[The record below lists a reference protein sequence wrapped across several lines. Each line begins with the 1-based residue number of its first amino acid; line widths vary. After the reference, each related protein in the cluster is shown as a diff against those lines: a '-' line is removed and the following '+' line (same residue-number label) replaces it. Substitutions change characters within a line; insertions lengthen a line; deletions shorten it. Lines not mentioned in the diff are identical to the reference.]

1 MALIVG
7 VKHYR
12 RTLKNIDDRVTD
24 LKYLHSCL
32 RVTTKTANVEAMKRS
47 VERALKRYDEID
59 KIIVRLL
66 RYYADRNARL
76 KRKVKIE
83 KGEKHEIHRKTRY
96 SNSWSRNKR
105 D

>member
-32 RVTTKTANVEAMKRS
+32 KVTTKTANVEAMKRS

-76 KRKVKIE
+76 RRVKG
-83 KGEKHEIHRKTRY
+83 KKHEVCRETKY